1 MKTYACKS
9 AIENSKPTTVKTIV
23 SGTKFHNQWI
33 TLEVIITHINEI
45 KIFNKI
51 CPESIFANNR
61 MARLNILEI

>member
-9 AIENSKPTTVKTIV
+9 AIENSKPTTLKTIV

-61 MARLNILEI
+61 IPKLRALKL